1 MSGATN
7 VQTRQATY
15 LAPTATIGA
24 FKKGSAEMCDAQRFR
39 PPQVSV
45 SDMSVI
51 YPEAV
56 VASSQ
61 ALGWQNIRA
70 VEMRHELIE
79 WAMPPLENHCIII
92 QTGPPVQLSAQID
105 GHSFDRC
112 VQPGEIAIVP
122 AGLPSQWRRT
132 DAGTNDTL
140 HLYLHPHFVR
150 TTAASCDLDQGQISI
165 EPQFGVSDEH
175 IHHIGMSLLC
185 ELKEANVVGRL
196 YADSLA
202 TVLAM
207 QLVRRYS
214 YLRDVHTSRG
224 GMAPRKLRR
233 AIEFINDNL
242 DKEQTVALAAVAEA
256 VQMSYF
262 HFSRAF
268 KQSMG
273 VSPNVYMIEQRIERA
288 KRLLSETD
296 VPIAEI
302 ALRVGFASQSHFTTT
317 FRRLAWTT
325 PKAFREML

>member
-1 MSGATN
+1 MTN
-7 VQTRQATY
+7 VQMRQSNYVELGHTLRA
-15 LAPTATIGA
+15 
-24 FKKGSAEMCDAQRFR
+24 AEKESVKMCSAQRFR
-39 PPQVSV
+39 LPQVSV
-45 SDMSVI
+45 SDLAVI

-61 ALGWQNIRA
+61 ELGWQNIRA
-70 VEMRHELIE
+70 IEMSHELTE

-92 QTGPPVQLSAQID
+92 QTGPAVQLSAQID

-112 VQPGEIAIVP
+112 VQPGEITIVP
-122 AGLPSQWRRT
+122 AGLPSQWRRK
-132 DAGTNDTL
+132 DAGVNDTL

-150 TTAASCDLDQGQISI
+150 TTAASCDLNHGQISI
-165 EPQFGVSDEH
+165 EPQLGVSDEH

-214 YLRDVHTSRG
+214 YLKDVNMSRG
-224 GMAPRKLRR
+224 GMAPRRLRK

-256 VQMSYF
+256 VGMSYF

-273 VSPNVYMIEQRIERA
+273 VSPNVYMIEQRIGRA

-296 VPIAEI
+296 LPIAEI

-325 PKAFREML
+325 PKAFREMQ

>member
-1 MSGATN
+1 MSGMTN
-7 VQTRQATY
+7 VQMRQSTY
-15 LAPTATIGA
+15 LAPAATIGA
-24 FKKGSAEMCDAQRFR
+24 FRKGSARMRNAQRFH

-45 SDMSVI
+45 SDLSVI

-61 ALGWQNIRA
+61 TLGWQNVRA
-70 VEMRHELIE
+70 IEMRQELVE

-92 QTGPPVQLSAQID
+92 QTGPPVSLSARID
-105 GHSFDRC
+105 GHSFDGRM
-112 VQPGEIAIVP
+112 QPGEITVIP
-122 AGLPSQWRRT
+122 AGLPSEWGLK
-132 DAGTNDTL
+132 DAVANDSL
-140 HLYLHPHFVR
+140 HLYLHPNFVR
-150 TTAASCDLDQGQISI
+150 TTAQSSDLDYGQISI
-165 EPQFGVSDEH
+165 EPQFGVHDEH

-214 YLRDVHTSRG
+214 YLRDVRMSRG

-273 VSPNVYMIEQRIERA
+273 VSPNVYTIEQRIDRS
-288 KRLLSETD
+288 KKL
-296 VPIAEI
+296 
-302 ALRVGFASQSHFTTT
+302 
-317 FRRLAWTT
+317 
-325 PKAFREML
+325 